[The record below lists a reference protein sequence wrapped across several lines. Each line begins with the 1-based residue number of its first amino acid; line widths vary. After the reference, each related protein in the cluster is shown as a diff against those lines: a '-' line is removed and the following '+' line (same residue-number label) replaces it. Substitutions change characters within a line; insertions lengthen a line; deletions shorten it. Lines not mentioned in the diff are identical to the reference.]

1 MKTLTLFIA
10 LLTEIFFL
18 FINYFFTY
26 NFLYSDIKLVPI
38 ICPAATDARFIRS
51 VSIPA
56 IGFSPI
62 NNTPILAH
70 AHDEYIEADM
80 YLKGIEIFKKVISNL
95 ANLD

>member
-1 MKTLTLFIA
+1 MLIIYLFAYI
-10 LLTEIFFL
+10 IS
-18 FINYFFTY
+18 
-26 NFLYSDIKLVPI
+26 YSDIKLVPI

-51 VSIPA
+51 VGIPA

-80 YLKGIEIFKKVISNL
+80 YLKGIEIFKKVITNL